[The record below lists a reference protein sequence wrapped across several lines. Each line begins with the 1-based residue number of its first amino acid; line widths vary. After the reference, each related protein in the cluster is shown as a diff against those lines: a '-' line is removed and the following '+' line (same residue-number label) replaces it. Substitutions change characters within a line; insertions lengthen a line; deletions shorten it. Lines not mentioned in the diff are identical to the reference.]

1 MSRAVFPAVEPGTP
15 HTCVTSDLTEHSHRV
30 DRPYLMSTGW
40 RSALG
45 STELRFAAKPP
56 DASEVEP
63 MRTIKR
69 LVLLAVMAY
78 GGVLAFNYWS
88 DGSWPSVPRAAALD
102 TRNAKEQAARVADR
116 ATAVVTKAAHR
127 TGDQLQEGGLTAK
140 IKAKMAL
147 DDHVNARAI
156 DVDSADSV
164 VTLTG
169 VVASE
174 DQRQRALRLA
184 KDTEGVTRVVDKLQ
198 IKP

>member
-1 MSRAVFPAVEPGTP
+1 
-15 HTCVTSDLTEHSHRV
+15 
-30 DRPYLMSTGW
+30 
-40 RSALG
+40 
-45 STELRFAAKPP
+45 
-56 DASEVEP
+56 

-69 LVLLAVMAY
+69 LVLLAVVAY
-78 GGVLAFNYWS
+78 GGVLAFSYWS
-88 DGSWPSVPRAAALD
+88 DGNWPSIPPAAALN
-102 TRNAKEQAARVADR
+102 TKTAKEQAAKVADR
-116 ATAVVTKAAHR
+116 ATAAATNAAHR
-127 TGDQLQEGGLTAK
+127 TGDTLQQGGLTAK

-156 DVDSADSV
+156 NVDSADSV

-184 KDTEGVTRVVDKLQ
+184 SDTEGVTRVVDKLQ